1 MVNSNSENV
10 LEVFELNTWY
20 GDKKILSDINLSVSR
35 NEIMVIMGHSG
46 SGKSTLLR
54 YILGLEKTKQGIIKL
69 ALNYPTNNTPVIQAI
84 RRISKQGL
92 RTYTGSSKLPRVING
107 LGIAIL
113 TTSQGV
119 MTNKEAKTKNI
130 GGEVL
135 CYVY

>member
-10 LEVFELNTWY
+10 LEVFDLNTWY

-69 ALNYPTNNTPVIQAI
+69 LG
-84 RRISKQGL
+84 KQIA
-92 RTYTGSSKLPRVING
+92 KL
-107 LGIAIL
+107 
-113 TTSQGV
+113 S
-119 MTNKEAKTKNI
+119 
-130 GGEVL
+130 
-135 CYVY
+135 